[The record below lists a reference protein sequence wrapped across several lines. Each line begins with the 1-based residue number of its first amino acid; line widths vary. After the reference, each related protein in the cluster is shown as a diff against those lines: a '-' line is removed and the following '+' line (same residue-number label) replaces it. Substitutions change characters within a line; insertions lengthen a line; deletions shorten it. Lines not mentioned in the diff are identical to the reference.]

1 MALYSAPVWA
11 PNLMR
16 RPARA
21 LLTSQRVMAI
31 RVIRGYRTISGEAA
45 NLLAGLPPWDLEAK
59 VLARVFSLRAD
70 ACRRGETPLPRQISA
85 WRDELRRDLMAE
97 WQQRLSQPRAGL
109 AVIAAVSPLF
119 EEWLERRHGVLT
131 YRLTQVLTGHGSFG
145 RFLFLIGRE
154 ETPGCHHCEDRP
166 EDTVEHTV
174 AVCPAWAEHRQVLR
188 DVVGDGDLSRPA
200 LVQAMV
206 RSERDWDAVSSFCEA
221 VMLAKEE
228 AGRVRE
234 QTSSRPS
241 RRERHSGRRGS
252 RDDLRPP

>member
-1 MALYSAPVWA
+1 MALYGAPVWA
-11 PNLMR
+11 LNLMR

-31 RVIRGYRTISGEAA
+31 RVILGYRTISGEAA
-45 NLLAGLPPWDLEAK
+45 NLLAGLPLWDLEAK
-59 VLARVFSLRAD
+59 VLAHVFSLRAD
-70 ACRRGETPLPRQISA
+70 ACHRGETPLPRQISA

-206 RSERDWDAVSSFCEA
+206 RSERDWDVVSFCEA

-228 AGRVRE
+228 AERVRE

-252 RDDLRPP
+252 REDLRPP

>member
-1 MALYSAPVWA
+1 
-11 PNLMR
+11 
-16 RPARA
+16 
-21 LLTSQRVMAI
+21 
-31 RVIRGYRTISGEAA
+31 
-45 NLLAGLPPWDLEAK
+45 
-59 VLARVFSLRAD
+59 
-70 ACRRGETPLPRQISA
+70 
-85 WRDELRRDLMAE
+85 MAE

-109 AVIAAVSPLF
+109 AVIAAVSPLI
-119 EEWLERRHGVLT
+119 EEWLEKRHGVLI
-131 YRLTQVLTGHGSFG
+131 YRLTQVLTGHGSFS

-174 AVCPAWAEHRQVLR
+174 VECPAWAEHRCVLR
-188 DVVGDGDLSRPA
+188 DVVDDGDLSRPA

-206 RSERDWDAVSSFCEA
+206 RSEGEWDAVSHFCEA

-241 RRERHSGRRGS
+241 RRDTPGVGDREMISGHQQFKVSGGAEGRRCGGAEGRGS
-252 RDDLRPP
+252 AVRCKLWILGYVRRTLEPRQTSTTS